1 MIVFFFFSEEGLVFM
16 NFRLRF
22 ICQKTP
28 YCVPVFVPSKRGL
41 KYAMEVN
48 LASIYKFLF
57 WEKSLIF
64 YSQFLLLGWGTR
76 KISVGGGGEKLEKLK
91 SWVLKKLKKEVEKVL
106 FNMGAFLK
114 KGGEV
119 SRRVLEGIWNV
130 QENYILL

>member
-1 MIVFFFFSEEGLVFM
+1 M

-22 ICQKTP
+22 ICQDTP

-41 KYAMEVN
+41 KYAMELN
-48 LASIYKFLF
+48 LASIYKFIF

-64 YSQFLLLGWGTR
+64 YSQFLLLGWGKR
-76 KISVGGGGEKLEKLK
+76 KISVGGGGEKLK

-114 KGGEV
+114 KVE
-119 SRRVLEGIWNV
+119 RFLEGF
-130 QENYILL
+130 

>member
-1 MIVFFFFSEEGLVFM
+1 M
-16 NFRLRF
+16 
-22 ICQKTP
+22 
-28 YCVPVFVPSKRGL
+28 
-41 KYAMEVN
+41 
-48 LASIYKFLF
+48 
-57 WEKSLIF
+57 IF

-119 SRRVLEGIWNV
+119 SRRVLEGVWNV